1 MKNYFH
7 FKRFSDDSIL
17 ITNDFGRYQ
26 FLSHDAFTDFV
37 SERIAKG
44 SPLYDTLRQDL
55 FLLEPMDLYAPDT
68 IFRLRDM
75 KQYTFSATSLHIFV
89 VTNTCNL
96 QCVYCQAQ
104 AYQRP
109 SPGFMTVET
118 ARKAVDIALQ
128 SPANTLTFEFQ
139 GGEPLLNFPVI
150 REIVT
155 YTELQRRQKQ
165 VDFTV
170 VSNLSLLT
178 DEMLDF
184 FIKHH
189 VTISTSLDGPQML
202 HDQNRPHS
210 GGKSSHALMRAGAAR
225 IQARGC
231 SVSGIETTTRQSLG
245 LAKEI
250 VQAYLELGSNGIF
263 LRPLTPLGFATDAWA
278 QIGYSPEEFLAFYR
292 EAFHEILQINQ
303 KGHFFPEQHAVILL
317 RKIFLGLGGNYMDL
331 RSPCGAG
338 IGQLAYYYDGNIYS
352 CDEARMVAESGDP
365 AFLLGNVYTHTYRN
379 LMRSSACQAVCTAS
393 VIESLPGCCDCVYQ
407 PYCGTCPVVNYASHG
422 DIFPKGTEDYRCRIY
437 SGLLDF
443 LFSLL
448 RENDPETMR
457 ILKSWVEG

>member
-1 MKNYFH
+1 MKNYFR
-7 FKRFSDDSIL
+7 FKQIGDDSIL

-26 FLSHDAFTDFV
+26 FLSREAFSDFV
-37 SERIAKG
+37 SERITKG
-44 SPLYDTLRQDL
+44 NPLYDTLRQDM
-55 FLLEPMDLYAPDT
+55 FLLEPMDLYAPDI

-104 AYQRP
+104 AHHRP
-109 SPGFMTVET
+109 SPGFMTLET

-139 GGEPLLNFPVI
+139 GGEPLLNFTAI

-155 YTELQRRQKQ
+155 YTELQRGQKQ
-165 VDFTV
+165 IDFTL

-184 FIKHH
+184 LIEHH
-189 VTISTSLDGPQML
+189 VSISTSLDGPQML
-202 HDQNRPHS
+202 HDHNRPHC
-210 GGKSSHALMRAGAAR
+210 GGESSHALMRAGAAR
-225 IQARGC
+225 IQERGC
-231 SVSGIETTTRQSLG
+231 SVSGIETTTRQSLC

-250 VQAYLELGSNGIF
+250 VQAYLELGSKGVF
-263 LRPLTPLGFATDAWA
+263 LRPLTPLGFAADAWA
-278 QIGYSPEEFLAFYR
+278 QIGYSPEEFLTFYK
-292 EAFHEILQINQ
+292 EAFHEILQINRE
-303 KGHFFPEQHAVILL
+303 GHVFPEQHAAILL
-317 RKIFLGLGGNYMDL
+317 RKIFFGLGGNYMDM

-338 IGQLAYYYDGNIYS
+338 IGQLAYYYDGNIYT

-365 AFLLGNVYTHTYRN
+365 AFLLGNVNTHSYRD
-379 LMRSSACQAVCTAS
+379 LIRSPSCQAVCTAS
-393 VIESLPGCCDCVYQ
+393 VTESLPGCCDCVYQ

-448 RENDPETMR
+448 RENNPETMR
-457 ILKSWVEG
+457 ILKFWVEG